1 MLIRR
6 CAWHR
11 QHFGFSVLLG
21 VAEWSGQTITYT
33 DGICRRCAALER
45 RRLVIGDLA
54 TTTAARTMRR
64 QALARAMVLAL
75 VAGALSA
82 LVATSPRRSHEASL
96 AVPLGLTRPDV
107 SAGRLAANV
116 SKADAG
122 AVER

>member
-64 QALARAMVLAL
+64 QALARAMVMAL
-75 VAGALSA
+75 VAGGLTALM
-82 LVATSPRRSHEASL
+82 ATDPGSPHQASL
-96 AVPLGLTRPDV
+96 TVPPRPHPPD
-107 SAGRLAANV
+107 AA
-116 SKADAG
+116 
-122 AVER
+122 